1 MKKITLLFFI
11 FSIVSLAQVPQGLS
25 HRGIA
30 YNSSGVILPTTNISI
45 RVRILDGSVT
55 GTAEYVEIHN
65 TTTNSSGQYNLNI
78 GQSTNVITGVF
89 SNIDWS
95 SGQKWLEIG
104 IAPQSNPTNY
114 VIGSSQLMSVPY
126 ALFANN
132 TNNSI
137 ETIEDISTLR
147 NTPGKVGKIVFIKKH
162 TFDNDG
168 GEGFFFWRANIPAN
182 TPKCD
187 DNDGTII
194 RASNSTPGAWI
205 RSIDGK
211 INVNYFGT
219 YGNSQLTDGAR
230 IQKAID
236 FAYNNQFQWGY
247 TNAGTTVYIPTGR
260 YVIPDKLIIKS
271 GISIEGENMNNTI
284 LVANNDVKKDGAMI
298 EMDGGQIVGVNISN
312 LTLLGDV
319 LPSDPDSGPGSIT
332 KSCMYLEAK
341 QGSSGDGG
349 LWSAKFKNI
358 VISQFNGHGIQLLGS
373 GKESQDYEIDY
384 KLPNQNI
391 IFENVGITRQQHLS
405 NCLLIQGMHGQLTFL
420 NCGFDGIK
428 YGISGQNFKTT
439 KYFNVVIESNA
450 VQPAVIEFIT
460 STFQYSEYGAFIKYG
475 ESITF
480 DNCWFE
486 YLDIGVAAVKSTS
499 GTPSRSIN
507 ILNSRFANASG
518 FGSLWQNVQNSNKD
532 GGGFPNGTCISVEGE
547 SEVNVQNNYVIVTY
561 PASNANSN
569 NFFVR
574 NYSNDADINISGNT
588 FLDPILSKTF
598 GVNNKT
604 INVTNNQIYTKRYKF
619 VKINTSTNNI
629 KEIVSGLSAGET
641 ISIKAVGAIKFDN
654 TRNIVFSKSVSAT
667 SPFILNVNEVATF
680 MKTDIGIGPINGVYY
695 NETYHLISVNKSY

>member
-1 MKKITLLFFI
+1 MKKAILFI
-11 FSIVSLAQVPQGLS
+11 LFSIVSFAQVPQGMS
-25 HRGIA
+25 HRGTA
-30 YNSSGVILPTTNISI
+30 YNTSGVVLQNTSVSI
-45 RVRILDGSVT
+45 RVRILDGSAS
-55 GTAEYVEIHN
+55 GTVVYEETHN
-65 TTTNSSGQYNLNI
+65 KTTNGTGQYNFNI
-78 GQSTNVITGVF
+78 GQGTPQGSYTFSGINWSTNSKF
-89 SNIDWS
+89 
-95 SGQKWLEIG
+95 LEIG
-104 IAPQSNPTNY
+104 IDPANGTNY
-114 VIGSSQLMSVPY
+114 TVVGSSQLMSVPY
-126 ALFANN
+126 ALFSEN
-132 TNNSI
+132 TAKGI
-137 ETIEDISTLR
+137 EVIENIATLR
-147 NTPGKVGKIVFIKKH
+147 NKTGVDGQVVFIKKH
-162 TFDNDG
+162 TFDRDG
-168 GEGFFFWRANIPAN
+168 GEGFFFWRAIIPAN
-182 TPKCD
+182 TPECN

-194 RASNSTPGAWI
+194 RASNATPGAWI
-205 RSIDGK
+205 RSIEGK

-219 YGNSQLTDGAR
+219 YGNSQLTDGTR

-260 YVIPDKLIIKS
+260 YIIPDKLTIKS

-284 LVANNDVKKDGAMI
+284 LVADNDVKKDGAMI

-312 LTLLGDV
+312 LTLFGGV
-319 LPSDPDSGPGSIT
+319 LTANPDSGPGAIT

-349 LWSAKFKNI
+349 LWAAKFKNI
-358 VISQFNGHGIQLLGS
+358 IISQFNGHGIQLLGS
-373 GKESQDYEIDY
+373 GKESQVNGIDY

-405 NCLLIQGMHGQLTFL
+405 NCLLVQGMHGQLTFL
-420 NCGFDGIK
+420 NCGFDGIR
-428 YGISGQNFKTT
+428 YNISGENFKTT
-439 KYFNVVIESNA
+439 KYFNVAIESNA

-486 YLDIGVAAVKSTS
+486 FLDIGVAAAKSTS
-499 GTPSRSIN
+499 GSPSRSIN

-518 FGSLWQNVQNSNKD
+518 FGSLWQNVRNSNKD

-547 SEVNVQNNYVIVTY
+547 SEVNVQNNYLIVTY
-561 PASNANSN
+561 PASSANPN

-604 INVTNNQIYTKRYKF
+604 INVTNNEISTKRYKF
-619 VKINTSTNNI
+619 VKINASTNNI
-629 KEIVSGLSAGET
+629 KEIKSRLSAGET
-641 ISIKAVGAIKFDN
+641 ISIKAVNTIKFDN
-654 TRNIVFSKSVSAT
+654 SRNILFSKPVSVS
-667 SPFILNVNEVATF
+667 SPFILNANEVATF
-680 MKTDIGIGPINGVYY
+680 IKTDIGIGPINGIFY
-695 NETYHLISVNKSY
+695 NETWHLISVNKSY